1 MQSRR
6 LSIFLTVVLLVL
18 ASPLFGLA
26 ESARKMRSS
35 ASQALA
41 NLYSST
47 PEARVLGE
55 KAAGILVFPEILKG
69 GFIVAA
75 QYGNGVLFKEGMSD
89 PKTLAVLV

>member
-1 MQSRR
+1 
-6 LSIFLTVVLLVL
+6 
-18 ASPLFGLA
+18 
-26 ESARKMRSS
+26 MRSS

-47 PEARVLGE
+47 PEARVLAE

-75 QYGNGVLFKEGMSD
+75 QYGNGVLFKEGMYAFFFD
-89 PKTLAVLV
+89 QKGLMGGLGCRGLR